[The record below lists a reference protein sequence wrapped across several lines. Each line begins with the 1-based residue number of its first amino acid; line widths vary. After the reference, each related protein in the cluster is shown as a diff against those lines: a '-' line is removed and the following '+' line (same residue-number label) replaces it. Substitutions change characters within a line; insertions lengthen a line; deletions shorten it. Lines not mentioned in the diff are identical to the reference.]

1 MKKWFPALLFSLCV
15 SGESSAWN
23 NIVFYSL
30 GDVNSYQGGN
40 VVITQRP
47 QFITSWRPGIATVTW
62 NQCNGP
68 EFADGSWAY
77 YREYIAWV
85 VFPKKVMTK
94 NGYPL
99 FIEVHNNGSW
109 SEENTGDNDSYFFLK
124 GYKWDERAF
133 DTANLCQKPG
143 ETIRLTE
150 KFDDIIFK
158 VALPAD
164 LPLGDYSVTIPYTS
178 GIQRHF
184 ASYLGARFKIPYNVA
199 KTLPRENEMLF
210 LFKNIGGCRPS
221 AQSLEIK
228 HGDLSINSANNH
240 YAAQT
245 LSVSCDV
252 PANIR
257 FMLLRN
263 TTPTYSHGKKFSV
276 GLGHGWDS
284 IVSVNGV
291 DTGETTMRWYKAGT
305 QNLTIGSRLY
315 GESSKIQPG
324 VLSGSATLLMI
335 LP

>member
-1 MKKWFPALLFSLCV
+1 
-15 SGESSAWN
+15 
-23 NIVFYSL
+23 
-30 GDVNSYQGGN
+30 
-40 VVITQRP
+40 
-47 QFITSWRPGIATVTW
+47 
-62 NQCNGP
+62 
-68 EFADGSWAY
+68 
-77 YREYIAWV
+77 
-85 VFPKKVMTK
+85 
-94 NGYPL
+94 
-99 FIEVHNNGSW
+99 
-109 SEENTGDNDSYFFLK
+109 
-124 GYKWDERAF
+124 
-133 DTANLCQKPG
+133 TANLCQKPG
-143 ETIRLTE
+143 ETTRLTE

>member
-85 VFPKKVMTK
+85 VFPKKVMTQ

-99 FIEVHNNGSW
+99 FIEVHNKGSW

-133 DTANLCQKPG
+133 DAGNLCQKPG
-143 ETIRLTE
+143 ETTRLTE

-164 LPLGDYSVTIPYTS
+164 LPLGDYSV
-178 GIQRHF
+178 
-184 ASYLGARFKIPYNVA
+184 KIP
-199 KTLPRENEMLF
+199 
-210 LFKNIGGCRPS
+210 
-221 AQSLEIK
+221 
-228 HGDLSINSANNH
+228 
-240 YAAQT
+240 
-245 LSVSCDV
+245 
-252 PANIR
+252 
-257 FMLLRN
+257 
-263 TTPTYSHGKKFSV
+263 
-276 GLGHGWDS
+276 
-284 IVSVNGV
+284 
-291 DTGETTMRWYKAGT
+291 
-305 QNLTIGSRLY
+305 
-315 GESSKIQPG
+315 
-324 VLSGSATLLMI
+324 
-335 LP
+335 